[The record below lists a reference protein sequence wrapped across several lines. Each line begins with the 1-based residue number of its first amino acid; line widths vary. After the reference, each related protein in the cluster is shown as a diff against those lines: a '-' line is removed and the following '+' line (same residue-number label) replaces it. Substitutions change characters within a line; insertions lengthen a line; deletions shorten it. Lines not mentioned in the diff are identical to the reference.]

1 MSEHLPLSVF
11 IIARD
16 EADRIAD
23 TIRSVKDW
31 VDEVIVIDSGSVD
44 ATVAVAEAEGARVV
58 FNAWPGYGPQK
69 RFGEDQCR
77 NDWLFNLDADE
88 VVTSGL
94 AEEIRALMGAG
105 GHLAADGW
113 RVMIRDVYAH
123 EDEPASWAYGYHQ
136 IRLYDRRRGRFSAS
150 TVHDT
155 VRPEPGARLA
165 DLKGIV
171 AHHSI
176 RSLTFQVEK
185 YNRYSTMQVTDM
197 RVRGRSLPRWRLL
210 TEFPFAFLKA
220 YVARKYMR
228 YGWWGLIL
236 SLNYAHARFLRVAKA
251 YEAELLAKRL
261 GRS

>member
-16 EADRIAD
+16 EADRIGD
-23 TIRSVKDW
+23 TIRSVKNW

-88 VVTSGL
+88 VVTPGL

-123 EDEPASWAYGYHQ
+123 EDDPAAWAYGYHQ

-185 YNRYSTMQVTDM
+185 YNRYSTMQVTEM
-197 RVRGRSLPRWRLL
+197 RARGRSLPRWRLL

-251 YEAELLAKRL
+251 YEAELLAKRP